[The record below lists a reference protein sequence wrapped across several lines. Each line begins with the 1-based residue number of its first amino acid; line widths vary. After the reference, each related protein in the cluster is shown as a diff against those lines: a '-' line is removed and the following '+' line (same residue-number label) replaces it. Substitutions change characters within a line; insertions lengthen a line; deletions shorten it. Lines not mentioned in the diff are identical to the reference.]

1 MRAASAVTP
10 LPVVPRPQTGERLA
24 SWVNRLAHLY
34 AMSVEGFL
42 ECCGLSGRRIG
53 DLEWRLGAGEGAL
66 LASRTGMTVE
76 ALRALTFA
84 EIAPAARLMIAS
96 RSRYVCPH
104 CPIGIHLKSAAL
116 PWNFWCAEHEARL
129 RPRGGGRLQA
139 LLPEQ
144 QLAMLDGHAREGA
157 VRLAAWA
164 RGTDEIKPDARALL
178 AFLTTRHRRSSP
190 PSLSEQPRLSLEAR
204 RANHDFLVRP
214 IARQALL
221 VVVPEYDRA
230 APVLAKP
237 VRLGLLAL
245 AQGSLLQ
252 NYALT
257 IGVGRLAADPVG
269 YAAAVLLASDRQG
282 EDRLRETLRAWP
294 LALRRRIYA
303 RLRRLRDKNE
313 VRQVSGRGF
322 LIHTGGH
329 GARLWALDDPECQN
343 GPNAVYGLLSRKS
356 PIRRL
361 LERNRPG
368 NRRNNAPVSQIPTQ
382 PVS

>member
-1 MRAASAVTP
+1 MRAASAVAP
-10 LPVVPRPQTGERLA
+10 LPVVPRPHTGERLA

-34 AMSVEGFL
+34 VMSVEGFL

-84 EIAPAARLMIAS
+84 EIAPPARPVIAS
-96 RSRYVCPH
+96 RSRYVCRRCAVGTHP
-104 CPIGIHLKSAAL
+104 KAAAL
-116 PWNFWCAEHEARL
+116 PWNFWCADHNERL
-129 RPRGGGRLQA
+129 RPRASGRSLQG
-139 LLPEQ
+139 LLPRQ
-144 QLAMLDGHAREGA
+144 QLTVLDGYAREGA
-157 VRLAAWA
+157 ARLAVWA
-164 RGTDEIKPDARALL
+164 RGRDETEPDAHALL
-178 AFLTTRHRRSSP
+178 AFLTTRHCRSSP

-204 RANHDFLVRP
+204 RANHDFLTRP

-230 APVLAKP
+230 APVLVKP
-237 VRLGLLAL
+237 VRPGLLAL

-269 YAAAVLLASDRQG
+269 HAAAVLLASDKQG

-294 LALRRRIYA
+294 LALRRRVYA
-303 RLRRLRDKNE
+303 RLRRLRDQDE
-313 VRQVSGRGF
+313 VPQVPARGF
-322 LIHTGGH
+322 FDRHRRSQSAFAG
-329 GARLWALDDPECQN
+329 
-343 GPNAVYGLLSRKS
+343 SR
-356 PIRRL
+356 
-361 LERNRPG
+361 
-368 NRRNNAPVSQIPTQ
+368 
-382 PVS
+382 

>member
-1 MRAASAVTP
+1 MKAASAVAP

-24 SWVNRLAHLY
+24 SWVNRLARLY
-34 AMSVEGFL
+34 AMPVEGFL
-42 ECCGLSGRRIG
+42 ECCGLGCCSVT
-53 DLEWRLGAGEGAL
+53 DLEWRLGAGEGVW

-76 ALRALTFA
+76 ALRTLTFA

-104 CPIGIHLKSAAL
+104 CPSGIHLKSAAL
-116 PWNFWCAEHEARL
+116 PWNFWCADHNERFG
-129 RPRGGGRLQA
+129 PRAGGRSPEG
-139 LLPEQ
+139 LLPRQ
-144 QLAMLDGHAREGA
+144 RLTVLDGYAHDGA

-164 RGTDEIKPDARALL
+164 RGTDEIEPDARALL

-204 RANHDFLVRP
+204 RANHDFLMRP

-221 VVVPEYDRA
+221 VIVPQYDRV

-237 VRLGLLAL
+237 VRPGLLAL
-245 AQGSLLQ
+245 ARGSLLQ

-269 YAAAVLLASDRQG
+269 HAAAVLLASDRQG
-282 EDRLRETLRAWP
+282 EERLREMLRAWP

-313 VRQVSGRGF
+313 VSQVSSRGF

-329 GARLWALDDPECQN
+329 RARLRALDDPECQN
-343 GPNAVYGLLSRKS
+343 GPNARLRPSIAEIAGPATSGAEPARKSRK
-356 PIRRL
+356 
-361 LERNRPG
+361 
-368 NRRNNAPVSQIPTQ
+368 
-382 PVS
+382 